1 MHHKYNDIV
10 LFLALVLLGILT
22 RTVWHVGPNIEFVT
36 GITMLGI
43 WTLRSQSLK
52 LLLPLAIMVGSDL
65 IIGNSA
71 IFMFTWSGFA
81 LIALLGLISRASGAD
96 YIKFVGGGIA
106 GVIVF
111 FLWTNLGVMLISG
124 MYDHSLAGLVQSYAN
139 ALPFLRNQL
148 ISNAIVLH
156 ILWLGLV
163 LWEQRYSVYKAK
175 QL

>member
-1 MHHKYNDIV
+1 
-10 LFLALVLLGILT
+10 
-22 RTVWHVGPNIEFVT
+22 
-36 GITMLGI
+36 
-43 WTLRSQSLK
+43 
-52 LLLPLAIMVGSDL
+52 MVGSDL